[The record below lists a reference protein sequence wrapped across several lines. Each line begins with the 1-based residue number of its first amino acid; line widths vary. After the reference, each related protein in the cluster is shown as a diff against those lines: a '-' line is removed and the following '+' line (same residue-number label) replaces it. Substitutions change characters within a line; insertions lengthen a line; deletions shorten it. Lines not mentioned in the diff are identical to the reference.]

1 MGSNYQATEA
11 NSFYPTAPYMPLG
24 DSQHPVQQ
32 NVLPSYPVLQ
42 PPRILNMPP
51 LQERV
56 EVPENQTLD
65 KKEIKNQLKS
75 SKLSLIRIM
84 KAMRFMLKIKIVGLF
99 LAAICILSA
108 PSGPFGILA
117 ILAMIISMILYGFN
131 LKVGRRMVKKMDL
144 KLINDKLKYVRVI
157 YYIELIYNFIYVLK
171 YV

>member
-1 MGSNYQATEA
+1 MGYSYQAKEA

-24 DSQHPVQQ
+24 DSQHPIQQ

-84 KAMRFMLKIKIVGLF
+84 KGMRFMLKIKIVGLF

-157 YYIELIYNFIYVLK
+157 YYI
-171 YV
+171 